1 MNETDEFI
9 IDAFKQQG
17 LATDELIAEIKA
29 ELDAQ
34 PDNEVGDRELALMNI
49 LMERTGMPKQEII
62 NYLSNELNMEA
73 IDLEQISLP
82 EETLQLV
89 KPEWA
94 RQYGGLQSERME
106 WKWKWFLPIHWIMIR
121 WIIFLIYSV
130 KV

>member
-34 PDNEVGDRELALMNI
+34 PDNEVGDRDLALMNI

-89 KPEWA
+89 DRK
-94 RQYGGLQSERME
+94 
-106 WKWKWFLPIHWIMIR
+106 
-121 WIIFLIYSV
+121 SV
-130 KV
+130 V

>member
-17 LATDELIAEIKA
+17 LATDELISEIKA

-34 PDNEVGDRELALMNI
+34 PDNEVGDRDLALMNI

-94 RQYGGLQSERME
+94 RQ
-106 WKWKWFLPIHWIMIR
+106 
-121 WIIFLIYSV
+121 
-130 KV
+130 